1 MRAVR
6 WHGRRDVR
14 VDEVP
19 DPASPAPG
27 HVVLAVEW
35 AGICG
40 TDREEWRTGPHWMQ
54 TGSPHPLT
62 GQMVPITLGHE
73 VSARVVETADDVEA
87 LPTGALVALDALVTC
102 GECWW
107 CLRHEVT
114 LCERLAGIGMHLDGG
129 LADYIT
135 VPAQMCIVVA
145 EHVASDTA
153 ALAEPIA
160 VAVRGLR
167 RARFAAGE
175 SVVVFGA
182 GMVGLG
188 AIAAAKADG
197 ASQVAVVAPSQARR
211 DLALAVG
218 ADIAL
223 DASADDLDERLR
235 ELGEG
240 RGADIALEASGDPAA
255 AARSVTAPRRGG
267 RAVIVGFPPDPAQ
280 VDLSLLAIDEREVI
294 GSLSHVWDE
303 DMRATVDLL
312 ERGVL
317 TADQVVTARIP
328 IEQTVDYGFE
338 HDEWRRLPGAKVL
351 VSPKLSI

>member
-1 MRAVR
+1 M
-6 WHGRRDVR
+6 
-14 VDEVP
+14 DEVP
-19 DPASPAPG
+19 DPASPRAG

-35 AGICG
+35 VGICG
-40 TDREEWRTGPHWMQ
+40 TDREEWRSGPHWMQ
-54 TGSPHPLT
+54 IDTPHPLT

-73 VSARVVETADDVEA
+73 VSARVVEAADDVEG
-87 LPTGALVALDALVTC
+87 LPSGALVALDGLVTC

-107 CLRHEVT
+107 CLRHELT
-114 LCERLAGIGMHLDGG
+114 LCERLAAIGMHLDGG

-160 VAVRGLR
+160 VAIRGLR

-188 AIAAAKADG
+188 AIAAARADG
-197 ASQVAVVAPSQARR
+197 AAQVAVVAPSQARR
-211 DLALAVG
+211 ELALALG
-218 ADIAL
+218 ADVAL
-223 DASADDLDERLR
+223 DAAASDLAERLGA
-235 ELGEG
+235 LGEG
-240 RGADIALEASGDPAA
+240 RGTDIALEASGDSRAA
-255 AARSVTAPRRGG
+255 ALAVTAPRRGG
-267 RAVIVGFPPDPAQ
+267 RAVIVGFPPDPAA
-280 VDLSLLAIDEREVI
+280 VDLSALAIDEREVI

-303 DMRATVDLL
+303 DLRAAVGLL

-328 IEQTVDYGFE
+328 IEQTVAYGFE

-351 VSPKLSI
+351 VSPGLAA